1 MTRGDRRW
9 LTNPLTAWV
18 ARFLVMTAVLAA
30 RPAAAQNEVA
40 AAATLFKEAK
50 RLAKEGNFLEACPKF
65 EASYALDEQLGTLM
79 NIADCYDQLGK
90 VATAWARWSDA
101 LEWAKRVDDPK
112 RITYVEGRLKES
124 EAKLPRVTI
133 EVENPVPTLA
143 IARGDVDVEEAMW
156 GLAIPVDPG
165 PLEVTVS
172 RGERVLERRPV
183 EARSGE
189 VTVVKID
196 LSAIDEAHP
205 EAPDPAP
212 VVTVEAPPPKEP
224 PPPEPY
230 DPTHR
235 NVGLIVGAVGL
246 AGVLTAAGLE
256 IGALVKKGQA
266 EAGDACVNKFCS
278 PNGLADAQS
287 AATFA
292 EAGQWVGIGGLVV
305 LAVGATIFFTAPPE
319 DDGGAAARVT
329 PWFDAGGGGVLVG
342 GRF

>member
-1 MTRGDRRW
+1 MAASA
-9 LTNPLTAWV
+9 L
-18 ARFLVMTAVLAA
+18 VLAFLWA
-30 RPAAAQNEVA
+30 PGVSAQNEVA

-50 RLAKEGNFLEACPKF
+50 RLAKEGSFAEACPKF

-79 NIADCYDQLGK
+79 NVADCYEQLGK

-112 RITYVEGRLKES
+112 RVTYVDGRMKET

-133 EVENPVPTLA
+133 EVTSPVPSLT
-143 IARGDVDVEEAMW
+143 IRRGDVDIEPALW
-156 GLAIPVDPG
+156 GLATPVDPG
-165 PLEVTVS
+165 TIEVTVL
-172 RGERVLERRPV
+172 RGERVLERRVV
-183 EARSGE
+183 EARVAE
-189 VTVVKID
+189 VTVVTID
-196 LSAIDEAHP
+196 LAEVDAKHP
-205 EAPDPAP
+205 EVPKPAP
-212 VVTVEAPPPKEP
+212 GVVPDVTPEPEP
-224 PPPEPY
+224 PPAEPY

-235 NVGLIVGAVGL
+235 NVGLIMGAVGL

-256 IGALVKKGQA
+256 IAALVKKGQA

-278 PNGLADAQS
+278 PNGLADAES

-292 EAGQWVGIGGLVV
+292 EVGQWVGIGSLVV

-319 DDGGAAARVT
+319 EDPPAATAHVSPWVGTDG
-329 PWFDAGGGGVLVG
+329 AGMLVG